1 LKTWKVSLESLLRHR
16 FADGFIFS
24 IMMIVLWSARF
35 VDEYF
40 KENQEAFEEGMALNM
55 GQLLSIPMITIG
67 VIMLVITL
75 RKGKPQ
81 AKLD

>member
-1 LKTWKVSLESLLRHR
+1 M
-16 FADGFIFS
+16 
-24 IMMIVLWSARF
+24 IMLWSARF
-35 VDEYF
+35 VDEYS

-75 RKGKPQ
+75 RKGRN
-81 AKLD
+81 D

>member
-1 LKTWKVSLESLLRHR
+1 
-16 FADGFIFS
+16 
-24 IMMIVLWSARF
+24 MMIMLWSARF
-35 VDEYF
+35 VDEYS